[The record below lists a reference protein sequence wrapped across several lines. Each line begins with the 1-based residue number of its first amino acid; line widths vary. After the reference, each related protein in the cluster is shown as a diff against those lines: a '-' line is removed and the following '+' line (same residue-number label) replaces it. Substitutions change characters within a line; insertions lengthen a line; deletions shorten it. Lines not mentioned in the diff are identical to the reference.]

1 MVHLARS
8 AATLLLAAPL
18 ADALSAT
25 PQYSRRHPHHARRQS
40 AAVIMQTLQDDKPKI
55 SSALPSGLSAQM
67 ADVRA
72 QLEADEQASAMMAA
86 LRGSN
91 INDDDNAA
99 SGTTMQVVEM
109 RRGEGDDT
117 LPLVYDPEALSSYF
131 AKRPGA
137 VATRI
142 AQVASASAGWLAS
155 VAFDAVRGELKAGS
169 DAEKA
174 AVARLRGVLVSLGPF
189 L

>member
-1 MVHLARS
+1 MLLHGAALVLALSLHPPPTRRS
-8 AATLLLAAPL
+8 AAVLMQVRDGGGPATLERPTTSAPT
-18 ADALSAT
+18 SE
-25 PQYSRRHPHHARRQS
+25 
-40 AAVIMQTLQDDKPKI
+40 I
-55 SSALPSGLSAQM
+55 SAQIRDM
-67 ADVRA
+67 RA
-72 QLEADEQASAMMAA
+72 QMEQDESTAALMQA

-91 INDDDNAA
+91 LNDDDAAA
-99 SGTTMQVVEM
+99 SGTTMRVVEM

-174 AVARLRGVLVSLGPF
+174 AVAGLRGVLVSLGPF